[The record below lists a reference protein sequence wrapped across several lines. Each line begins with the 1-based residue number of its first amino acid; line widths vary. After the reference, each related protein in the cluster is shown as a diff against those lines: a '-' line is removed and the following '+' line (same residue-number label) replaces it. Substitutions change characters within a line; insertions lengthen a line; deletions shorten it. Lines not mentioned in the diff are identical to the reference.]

1 MAIPDMPPLIEET
14 TMHFDPSRR
23 LALAALS
30 ALPLI
35 QLGGC
40 ANVGAGPET
49 DGRFSALERDLNGR
63 LGVFAIDTG
72 SGRTLGYRQDERFA
86 MCSTFKAIAAAAVLS
101 MQARQPGFLQ
111 RRIRYTKADLV
122 SYSPVT
128 EKHLDDGMTLEE
140 LCAATVI
147 YSDNSA
153 ANLLMREIDGP
164 SGVTR
169 FTRSIGDATFRLDRW
184 EPDLNSAIEGDPRDT
199 TTPAAMVSTL
209 RALVLGSAL
218 PAPERNLLTGWL
230 LACATG
236 AERIRAGVPAG
247 WRVGDKTGTGAF
259 GSANDVGVIW
269 PHRGAPIVLAI
280 FTVQKSADSEAR
292 SDLVA
297 SAARVVAERMQ
308 RA

>member
-1 MAIPDMPPLIEET
+1 MD
-14 TMHFDPSRR
+14 FDPSRR
-23 LALAALS
+23 LALTALS
-30 ALPLI
+30 AIPFV

-40 ANVGAGPET
+40 ASLDAGPAT
-49 DGRFSALERDLNGR
+49 DARFAALERDLNGR
-63 LGVFAIDTG
+63 LGVFALDTG

-86 MCSTFKAIAAAAVLS
+86 MLSTFKPIAAAAVLS
-101 MQARQPGFLQ
+101 LAAKEPGFLQ

-122 SYSPVT
+122 TYSPVT
-128 EKHLDDGMTLEE
+128 EDHLDDGMTLEE
-140 LCAATVI
+140 LCAAAVI

-153 ANLLMREIDGP
+153 ANLLMRETDGP

-169 FTRSIGDATFRLDRW
+169 FARTIGDATFSLDRW
-184 EPDLNSAIEGDPRDT
+184 ETALNSAIEGDPRDT

-209 RALVLGSAL
+209 RSLVLGNAL
-218 PAPERNLLTGWL
+218 PARERALLTGWL
-230 LACATG
+230 LDCATG

-269 PHRGAPIVLAI
+269 PASGAPIVLAI
-280 FTVQKSADSEAR
+280 FTVQKSTDSKAR

>member
-1 MAIPDMPPLIEET
+1 
-14 TMHFDPSRR
+14 
-23 LALAALS
+23 LAALS
-30 ALPLI
+30 ALPFV

-40 ANVGAGPET
+40 ASLATGPAT
-49 DGRFSALERDLNGR
+49 DARFAALERDLNGR
-63 LGVFAIDTG
+63 LGVFALDTG

-86 MCSTFKAIAAAAVLS
+86 MLSTFKPIAAAAVLS
-101 MQARQPGFLQ
+101 LAAKEPGFLQ

-122 SYSPVT
+122 TYSPVT
-128 EKHLDDGMTLEE
+128 EKHLDDGMTLEQ
-140 LCAATVI
+140 LCAAAVI

-153 ANLLMREIDGP
+153 ANLLMRETDGP

-169 FTRSIGDATFRLDRW
+169 FARTIGDTTFRLDRW
-184 EPDLNSAIEGDPRDT
+184 ETSLNSAIEGDPRDT
-199 TTPAAMVSTL
+199 TTPAAMVNTL
-209 RALVLGSAL
+209 RKLVLGDAL
-218 PAPERNLLTGWL
+218 PARGRALLTGWL

-269 PHRGAPIVLAI
+269 PTSGAPIVLAI
-280 FTVQKSADSEAR
+280 FTVQKTTDSKAR

-297 SAARVVAERMQ
+297 GAARVVAERMQ
-308 RA
+308 RV